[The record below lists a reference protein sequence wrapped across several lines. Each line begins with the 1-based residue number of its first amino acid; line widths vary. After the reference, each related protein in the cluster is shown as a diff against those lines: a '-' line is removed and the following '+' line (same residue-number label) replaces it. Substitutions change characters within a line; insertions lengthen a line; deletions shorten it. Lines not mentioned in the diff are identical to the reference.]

1 MPASSKQ
8 SIPEDARSDT
18 PQKGCRCPET
28 DNLSDR
34 LLNAMQTSVIFFN
47 AEGSILRTNVLARE
61 DLHLSE
67 DFKDQKLSDLLLIIY
82 HNKNILPELI
92 ARFDDP
98 ETERVILP
106 RDTLLRTKNT
116 TALFFVTG
124 CITRLNEGN
133 FLLSFRN
140 IVDELTQEYM
150 LKMALSSTKIF
161 PWFYDFKSN
170 SMVID
175 SRYFDYTGI
184 QSADNS
190 MTLKAFSERLHPDDR
205 AAMAHAFSLQLNG
218 EHYPYPVQF
227 RLLRGDNRY
236 EWFEGQSTYLGQ
248 VEDMP
253 YRVVGVCMSTQAHKD
268 IEEALTTAKNKA
280 EQNDKLK
287 SAFLANISH
296 ELRTP
301 LNAIVG
307 FSNLLTDGEVS
318 TDSEEGKEYMELI
331 NKNCDYLLAL
341 ISDILDLSRI
351 EAGTMEYHFTSF
363 SLRQFLS
370 DFYQNHK
377 HAIPEGVE
385 FNLLLPTED
394 TLIESDIL
402 RLRQVLDN
410 LLNNAKKFTNK
421 GHIDLG
427 YTLSSDGKSVRLFM
441 SDTGRGIPNDQ
452 LEKIFERFYK
462 VDTFVQGVGLGLS
475 ICKIIIE
482 QLGGTISVSS
492 RHQESSRFTL
502 RLPLRQQDK
511 YSLPTH

>member
-1 MPASSKQ
+1 
-8 SIPEDARSDT
+8 
-18 PQKGCRCPET
+18 
-28 DNLSDR
+28 
-34 LLNAMQTSVIFFN
+34 
-47 AEGSILRTNVLARE
+47 
-61 DLHLSE
+61 
-67 DFKDQKLSDLLLIIY
+67 
-82 HNKNILPELI
+82 
-92 ARFDDP
+92 
-98 ETERVILP
+98 
-106 RDTLLRTKNT
+106 
-116 TALFFVTG
+116 
-124 CITRLNEGN
+124 
-133 FLLSFRN
+133 
-140 IVDELTQEYM
+140 
-150 LKMALSSTKIF
+150 
-161 PWFYDFKSN
+161 
-170 SMVID
+170 
-175 SRYFDYTGI
+175 
-184 QSADNS
+184 
-190 MTLKAFSERLHPDDR
+190 
-205 AAMAHAFSLQLNG
+205 
-218 EHYPYPVQF
+218 
-227 RLLRGDNRY
+227 
-236 EWFEGQSTYLGQ
+236 
-248 VEDMP
+248 MP

-307 FSNLLTDGEVS
+307 FSNLLTGGEVS

-394 TLIESDIL
+394 TLIESDTL

-410 LLNNAKKFTNK
+410 LLNNAKKFTSK

-427 YTLSSDGKSVRLFM
+427 YTLSSNGKSVRLFM

>member
-18 PQKGCRCPET
+18 PKKGCRCPET

-47 AEGSILRTNVLARE
+47 AEGSILRINVLARE

-67 DFKDQKLSDLLLIIY
+67 DFMNQKLSDLLLIIY

-161 PWFYDFKSN
+161 PWF
-170 SMVID
+170 
-175 SRYFDYTGI
+175 DYTGI
-184 QSADNS
+184 QSTDNS
-190 MTLKAFSERLHPDDR
+190 ITLEAFSERLHPDDR

-218 EHYPYPVQF
+218 EHYPYPIQF

-253 YRVVGVCMSTQAHKD
+253 YRIVGVCMSTQAHKD

-307 FSNLLTDGEVS
+307 FSNLLTGGEVS
-318 TDSEEGKEYMELI
+318 TDSEEGKEYMEPI

-351 EAGTMEYHFTSF
+351 EADTMEYHFTPF
-363 SLRQFLS
+363 SPRQFLS
-370 DFYQNHK
+370 DFDKNQK

-385 FNLLLPTED
+385 FNLLLPTKE
-394 TLIESDIL
+394 TLIESDTL
-402 RLRQVLDN
+402 RLRQ
-410 LLNNAKKFTNK
+410 LNNAKKFTSK

-427 YTLSSDGKSVRLFM
+427 YTLSSDEKSVRLFM

-462 VDTFVQGVGLGLS
+462 VDIFVQGIGLGLS

-482 QLGGTISVSS
+482 QLGGTSSVSS